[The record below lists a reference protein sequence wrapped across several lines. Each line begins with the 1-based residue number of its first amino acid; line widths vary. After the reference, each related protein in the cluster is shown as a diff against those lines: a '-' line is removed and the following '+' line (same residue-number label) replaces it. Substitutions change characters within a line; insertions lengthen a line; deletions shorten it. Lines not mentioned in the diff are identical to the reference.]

1 MQPSMKYTL
10 KKGNDRRSEV
20 GRLNKA
26 DWSGKHKEKLQ
37 AQTVQRP
44 INILVIH
51 LNLQQT
57 VHNDGHWNDYKN
69 LGISL

>member
-1 MQPSMKYTL
+1 MQPSVKYTL

-26 DWSGKHKEKLQ
+26 DWSGKQ
-37 AQTVQRP
+37 AQTVQRS

-57 VHNDGHWNDYKN
+57 IHNDGHWNDYKN